1 MKSVSYVPLKSSV
14 LFAQQGVMVSLMSLK
29 GLRIF
34 AQLQEYSLRLHLT
47 TGGELMKELILND
60 KAYRAFLKP
69 YYENKTR
76 VNATFGSLFSVSKEG
91 LSDDELKKYISVLIK
106 DYLEVALIERCLYYR
121 IKNTFSLP
129 PNFYLDD
136 HTISFNEDEKSE

>member
-1 MKSVSYVPLKSSV
+1 
-14 LFAQQGVMVSLMSLK
+14 
-29 GLRIF
+29 
-34 AQLQEYSLRLHLT
+34 
-47 TGGELMKELILND
+47 MKELILND
-60 KAYRAFLKP
+60 KAYDAFLKP

-76 VNATFGSLFSVSKEG
+76 VNAVYGSLFSVSKEG

-106 DYLEVALIERCLYYR
+106 DYLEVTLIERCLYYK

-136 HTISFNEDEKSE
+136 HTISFNEEENSEQT